1 MSLHE
6 NYSVERVPAAARLP
20 FWGVALVHMGMLTA
34 LDQFMLGATL
44 GHSMSYAHAFMAITA
59 GSLIFFVATFGLGYA
74 GMREGIS
81 GSLLARWC
89 GFGRGGGF
97 RAGQSAHRR
106 QSPGMVWDTEFRLCQ
121 FAGSRPWPETRISLG
136 RCAFRPY
143 PDVYRCIRFQG
154 AALCRPHSGPG
165 IRHQR
170 SVHFYRSAERS
181 GHGGAFSP
189 F

>member
-89 GFGRGGGF
+89 GFGRGGVPCW
-97 RAGQSAHRR
+97 SVCS
-106 QSPGMVWDTEFRLCQ
+106 SPSVSWDGL
-121 FAGSRPWPETRISLG
+121 GYRIPSLPVRWITPLARNSDFTG
-136 RCAFRPY
+136 PL
-143 PDVYRCIRFQG
+143 RFQ
-154 AALCRPHSGPG
+154 ALP
-165 IRHQR
+165 
-170 SVHFYRSAERS
+170 
-181 GHGGAFSP
+181 
-189 F
+189 